1 VARRLTNEQREA
13 VIADLRATAGTPEG
27 AYRRVAARQNVSNGI
42 VAKIAQECGINVCTR
57 SRERTEIAT
66 RAKVVDNA
74 ARRTE
79 IAAKL
84 LGVAGEAIDDM
95 SQQALVYS
103 FGGRDNTYAER
114 MLSRPDFRGRRDL
127 AQVAKIA
134 LDAHKMLDQYDSDA
148 AQAAAVDAWLKSM
161 IGAPDVSDG

>member
-27 AYRRVAARQNVSNGI
+27 AYRRVAARCELSI
-42 VAKIAQECGINVCTR
+42 ASVAKIAQECGFTPAN
-57 SRERTEIAT
+57 SDRERTRTAT

-84 LGVAGEAIDDM
+84 LDVADEAIEDM
-95 SQQALVYS
+95 SRQALVYN

-127 AQVAKIA
+127 ALIAKTA
-134 LDAHKMLDQYDSDA
+134 LDSHKMLDQYDSDA
-148 AQAAAVDAWLKSM
+148 SQAAAVDAWLKSM
-161 IGAPDVSDG
+161 IGDPNASDG

>member
-1 VARRLTNEQREA
+1 
-13 VIADLRATAGTPEG
+13 
-27 AYRRVAARQNVSNGI
+27 
-42 VAKIAQECGINVCTR
+42 
-57 SRERTEIAT
+57 
-66 RAKVVDNA
+66 
-74 ARRTE
+74 
-79 IAAKL
+79 
-84 LGVAGEAIDDM
+84 
-95 SQQALVYS
+95 VYS